1 MVMVSTKGEPS
12 NYEKGLN
19 FSSTVNNET
28 PSTDSKVVP
37 ASMEGEKS
45 KE

>member
-19 FSSTVNNET
+19 FSSAA
-28 PSTDSKVVP
+28 STMKHLP
-37 ASMEGEKS
+37 QTAKLFQ
-45 KE
+45 

>member
-19 FSSTVNNET
+19 FSSAVNNET
-28 PSTDSKVVP
+28 PSTDSKFVP
-37 ASMEGEKS
+37 VEGEKS

>member
-19 FSSTVNNET
+19 VSSAVNNET

-37 ASMEGEKS
+37 VEGEKS